1 MVAASSTPTHS
12 PTHPFIQAGY
22 LPFAP
27 LLRLIMGTSV
37 MNYLP
42 SQAARDTHKYFLE
55 SERKLAARQA
65 ADEEAHAAGKE
76 VRSDFFHYL
85 FRGRDPETGLGF
97 SHEQLMADAGLLIA
111 AGSDGVAVTVAA
123 AMFYLLRNEA
133 SFGRLKQEIRS
144 SFVSIDDL
152 RSPKLLQ
159 LPYLSAVIDEA
170 LRLAPSVL
178 SAFPRE
184 VLAGGLD
191 VDGLHIPEGITV
203 GVSAYAVHHNEAYFP
218 DSFAWRPERWL
229 GEDEKSNVG
238 VARAAFCTFSMGRY
252 NCIGKNVAIL
262 ASKLVLAKML
272 YTYDVR
278 PVDGKVT
285 GGGGTSLG
293 KGREREDEYQLL
305 DYLVAYR
312 SGPMVQFKARSQD

>member
-1 MVAASSTPTHS
+1 
-12 PTHPFIQAGY
+12 
-22 LPFAP
+22 
-27 LLRLIMGTSV
+27 MGTSV

-55 SERKLAARQA
+55 SERKLAERQT

-76 VRSDFFHYL
+76 FRSDFFHYL

-111 AGSDGVAVTVAA
+111 AGSDGVAVTVAG
-123 AMFYLLRNEA
+123 AMFYLLRNEK
-133 SFGRLKQEIRS
+133 SFERLKQEIRS
-144 SFVSIDDL
+144 LPSIDDL
-152 RSPKLLQ
+152 QSPKLLQ

-191 VDGLHIPEGITV
+191 IDGLHIPEGITV

-218 DSFAWRPERWL
+218 ESFTWRPERWL
-229 GEDEKSNVG
+229 GENGDVG

-252 NCIGKNVAIL
+252 NCIGKNVALL

-272 YTYDVR
+272 YAYDVR

-285 GGGGTSLG
+285 GGGGKSSG

-312 SGPMVQFKARSQD
+312 SGPMVQFKARS